1 MLLRADSRI
10 FVLSFVILAGQ
21 AALLCERIAA
31 GETRTADRP
40 GLRAWAQAIDVSPRT
55 FPVLINFAPESSS
68 SIATT
73 GEIPVALGF
82 LFELADHHR
91 MNVQARY
98 DNRRPFWNELR
109 IQLDSL
115 GLEMDASKSIAP

>member
-1 MLLRADSRI
+1 M
-10 FVLSFVILAGQ
+10 SFMILAGQ

-40 GLRAWAQAIDVSPRT
+40 GLRAGAQAIDVSPRT
-55 FPVLINFAPESSS
+55 FPVLINFAPPESNS

-73 GEIPVALGF
+73 GKTPVALGF

-98 DNRRPFWNELR
+98 DDRRPFWNELR
-109 IQLDSL
+109 LQLDSL
-115 GLEMDASKSIAP
+115 GLEMDALKSIAP

>member
-21 AALLCERIAA
+21 DSAAR
-31 GETRTADRP
+31 
-40 GLRAWAQAIDVSPRT
+40 AQAIDDEVAVYDRPLTPAEIIEHFPSP
-55 FPVLINFAPESSS
+55 PESNS

-98 DNRRPFWNELR
+98 DDRRPFWNGLR
-109 IQLDSL
+109 LQLDSL